1 MADDVTKA
9 DSQWAWSPFEP
20 DAKRPC
26 DRAAAAH
33 LYRRAGFAA
42 STAQLDVALK
52 RSPQDVVAQLMQPA
66 DAKGH
71 FADEMARMGDS
82 MLASGN
88 ARNLS
93 AWWLYRMLYTPDPL
107 LEKLTLFWHGHFATS
122 AAKVTDPKLM
132 LAQNELLRTHA
143 RGSFREMV
151 AGIARDPAM
160 LLYLDSAT
168 NRKLHPN
175 ENFAREVMELFCLGL
190 GNYTERDIQEVAR
203 SFTGWEVRRGEFQF
217 NPYQHDEGIKSFLNQ
232 SGNFDGDDAVRIVL
246 EQPAAP
252 RFIATKLIRFFV
264 FDEPEPPAALV
275 DPLAEELVAGDWN
288 VGPIVQRI
296 LASQLFFSPMATAHK
311 VRSPVELA
319 VGLLRTLE
327 GTTNLYRLAEEVD
340 QIGQA
345 PFFPTNVKG
354 WDGGRA
360 WINSASLLGRA
371 NLVRRVVDDQNSRFA
386 GGPLIGLFN
395 RHNLDTSEKAVDW
408 VLGLLVATPLPDE
421 SRAKLI
427 DLAENGPGDRSQRL
441 SDMVHTISTLP
452 EFQLS

>member
-1 MADDVTKA
+1 MADDVTKV
-9 DSQWAWSPFEP
+9 DPDWAWSPFEP
-20 DAKRPC
+20 DAKNPW

-42 STAQLDVALK
+42 TTAQLDAAEK
-52 RSPQDVVAQLMQPA
+52 RSPQEVVAQLMEPA
-66 DAKGH
+66 EAGEQ
-71 FADEMARMGDS
+71 FAAEMARMGDS

-151 AGIARDPAM
+151 SGIARDPAM

-190 GNYTERDIQEVAR
+190 GNYTERDIQEMAR
-203 SFTGWEVRRGEFQF
+203 SFTGWEVRRGEFEF
-217 NPYQHDEGIKSFLNQ
+217 NPYQHDEGVKEFLGE
-232 SGNFDGDDAVRIVL
+232 SGNLGGDDAVRIVL
-246 EQPAAP
+246 AQPAAP
-252 RFIATKLIRFFV
+252 RFIVGKLIRFFV
-264 FDEPEPPAALV
+264 FDEPEPPAALIE
-275 DPLAEELVAGDWN
+275 PLAEELVAGDWN
-288 VGPIVQRI
+288 VGPIVERM
-296 LASQLFFSPMATAHK
+296 LGSQLFFSPMARAAK

-319 VGLLRTLE
+319 VGLLYALE
-327 GTTNLYRLAEEVD
+327 GTTNLYSLAEGVD
-340 QIGQA
+340 QLGQA
-345 PFFPTNVKG
+345 PFFPPNVKG

-360 WINSASLLGRA
+360 WINSATLLGRA
-371 NLVRRVVDDQNSRFA
+371 NMVRRVVDDQNSRFG
-386 GGPLIGLFN
+386 GGPLVGLFN
-395 RHNLDTSEKAVDW
+395 RHNLDTAEKAVDW
-408 VLGLLVATPLPDE
+408 VLDLLVAAPLPDQ
-421 SRAKLI
+421 SRQMLI
-427 DLAENGPGDRSQRL
+427 DLAENGAGDRNRRL
-441 SDMVHTISTLP
+441 SDMVYTVSTLP